1 MSPIM
6 SKEKREIYK
15 RRVKNT
21 WEDFSHNTI
30 GFVGLIL
37 LLIFVGMAIFA
48 PWLTPYDPVA
58 APRVAET
65 MAMPSWMTAFP
76 QYSDYPPTM
85 EISPSWTIEK
95 GGEYVVGGKNVE
107 GVFHE
112 TGEQIKPTDINMTTS
127 FNYPHSVPPKRF
139 VVIFD
144 WDATNIQGV
153 WVAAELLLINQQGN
167 STRVWFTTATQID
180 TQISIRADSTEWW
193 LLKELGFTDPKAT
206 NLAYLVFST
215 PTKGEYNFI
224 FHILLTPQEET
235 QIANVNLTIKNFVFL
250 IPGLVH
256 GILGTDFSGADVFS
270 QLIYGSQ
277 ISLTLG
283 LIAAAISVSIGVLVG
298 TIAGYIGGAVDEISM
313 RIVDILLCLPVL
325 PLLLTL
331 VRLFGKNVFYIVLF
345 IAIFGWLG
353 LSRIVRSQI
362 LSFRETAFVESAIAA
377 GASKG
382 YVMLRHLV
390 PNIAPIALAS
400 LVLSVPGAILMEAS
414 LSFLGF
420 GDPRVP
426 TWGKM
431 LNQAFGHGAFENFAW
446 WWAIPPGLAITFV
459 SLAFVFLGFAI
470 DEIVNPKL
478 RRRR

>member
-6 SKEKREIYK
+6 SKERREIYK
-15 RRVKNT
+15 RKIKNT

-37 LLIFVGMAIFA
+37 LLMFVFMAVFA

-85 EISPSWTIEK
+85 EISPSWTIEE
-95 GGEYVVGGKNVE
+95 GGEYVVGGRNIE
-107 GVFHE
+107 GTLHE
-112 TGEQIKPTDINMTTS
+112 TGEQIKPVDITMTTS

-144 WDATNIQGV
+144 WAATNIQGV
-153 WVAAELLLINQQGN
+153 WVAAEVLLINPQGN
-167 STRVWFTTATQID
+167 STRVWYESATQID
-180 TQISIRADSTEWW
+180 SQISIRADSTEWW
-193 LLKELGFTDPKAT
+193 LLKELGFTDPKAI
-206 NLAYLVFST
+206 NLAYIVFSA
-215 PTKGEYNFI
+215 PTKGEYSFI
-224 FHILLTPQEET
+224 FHISLTPQEGV
-235 QIANVNLTIKNFVFL
+235 QIANVNLSIKNFAFL
-250 IPGLVH
+250 VPGLVH

-298 TIAGYIGGAVDEISM
+298 TIAGYVGGAVDEISM
-313 RIVDILLCLPVL
+313 RIVDILLCLPIL

-331 VRLFGKNVFYIVLF
+331 VRLFGKNVFYIILF
-345 IAIFGWLG
+345 IAVFGWLG

-382 YVMLRHLV
+382 YVMIRHLV

>member
-1 MSPIM
+1 MSPLL
-6 SKEKREIYK
+6 SQEKRQIYK
-15 RRVKNT
+15 RKIINF
-21 WEDFSHNTI
+21 WDDFSHNTI

-37 LLIFVGMAIFA
+37 LLIFVGMAVFA

-58 APRVAET
+58 SPRVAES
-65 MAMPSWMTAFP
+65 MAMPSWMTMFP
-76 QYSDYPPTM
+76 QYSDYPPTY
-85 EISPSWTIEK
+85 EISPSWTVET
-95 GGEYVVGGKNVE
+95 GTEYVVGGKNVE
-107 GVFHE
+107 GTFYGA
-112 TGEQIKPTDINMTTS
+112 GEQLRQTDITLTTS
-127 FNYPHSVPPKRF
+127 FNYPHTIPSKRF
-139 VVIFD
+139 VAIFD
-144 WDATNIQGV
+144 WQATNITNV
-153 WVAAELLLINQQGN
+153 WVSAELLLINQHGN
-167 STRVWFTTATQID
+167 STRVWFEPATQIN
-180 TQISIRADSTEWW
+180 TLITIRADSTEWW
-193 LLKELGFTDPKAT
+193 LLKKLGFTDPKAI
-206 NLAYLVFST
+206 NLAYIVFSA
-215 PTKGEYNFI
+215 PTKGEYNLI
-224 FHILLTPQEET
+224 FHIALTPQEGAQT
-235 QIANVNLTIKNFVFL
+235 ASVNLGLKRFVFL
-250 IPGLVH
+250 IPGLQH

-270 QLIYGSQ
+270 QLIYGTQ
-277 ISLTLG
+277 ISLMIG
-283 LIAAAISVSIGVLVG
+283 LMAAAISVSIGVLVG

-313 RIVDILLCLPVL
+313 RIVDILLCLPFL

-345 IAIFGWLG
+345 IAVFGWLG
-353 LSRIVRSQI
+353 LSRIIRSQI
-362 LSFRETAFVESAIAA
+362 LYLRESAFVESAIAA

-382 YVMLRHLV
+382 YVMIRHLV

-400 LVLSVPGAILMEAS
+400 LVLSVPGAILLEAG

-459 SLAFVFLGFAI
+459 TLAFVFLGFAI